1 MHYWSVWHEGKPF
14 SAYNEV
20 VPRFCSEFGFQ
31 SFPSLETLRRFAA
44 EEELNPTSPVMEHH
58 QRHEQGNTLILT
70 TIARY
75 FRVPE
80 RFEHFV
86 YLSQVQQAMAI
97 GTAVEYWRSRRPY
110 SMGAL
115 YWQLND
121 VWPVA
126 SWSSIEHAPHGAGR
140 WKALHY
146 AARRFFSPVQ
156 LVVVPETHG
165 AADAGD
171 AQGAAR
177 AGAEAAG
184 APAETYEVRGLN
196 DTRDP
201 LAGTLAAE
209 SSTLL
214 QRLEVSEMPGAPEE
228 HFAVAELIPAQATRW
243 PQELPA
249 LGIEPADGAAANG
262 PAGGVSTRTD
272 SPQGGPPA
280 GGSHARSNA
289 VPLLQATLLPE
300 LPKRSRL
307 RMARIEKT
315 VEVADNTVWIRLQS
329 DRPAFWVLLDLPG
342 EGVRFSD
349 NLFTLLPDR
358 PRRIRVSGVS
368 GEDGAWVREQLK
380 VTHLRETY

>member
-14 SAYNEV
+14 SAYYEV

-121 VWPVA
+121 LWPVA
-126 SWSSIEHAPHGAGR
+126 SWSSIEYAPHGSGR

-156 LVVVPETHG
+156 LVIVPETP
-165 AADAGD
+165 
-171 AQGAAR
+171 
-177 AGAEAAG
+177 ES
-184 APAETYEVRGLN
+184 YEVRGLN
-196 DTRDP
+196 DTLGS
-201 LAGTLAAE
+201 LAGTLVLRWLDFEGREQYRLQVEAELASE

-214 QRLEVSEMPGAPEE
+214 QSLEVSEMPGPPEE
-228 HFAVAELIPAQATRW
+228 HFLVAELIPAEATRW

-249 LGIEPADGAAANG
+249 LGIEPAEGSAADGSADG
-262 PAGGVSTRTD
+262 
-272 SPQGGPPA
+272 
-280 GGSHARSNA
+280 NA
-289 VPLLQATLLPE
+289 VPVLQATLLPE

-307 RMARIEKT
+307 RMAHIEKT
-315 VEVADNTVWIRLQS
+315 VEVADNTVWIRLQC

-342 EGVRFSD
+342 EGIRFSD

-358 PRRIRVSGVS
+358 PKRIRLSGVS